1 MQQLV
6 CTLHGNENYIVLI
19 RMLKQA
25 LNHALIL
32 KKVHAV
38 TQFNQKAWLKEYIEV
53 NTELIKQVKNGFE
66 KDFLKL
72 MNN

>member
-6 CTLHGNENYIVLI
+6 CTLHGNENYIVHI

-32 KKVHAV
+32 KKVHTV
-38 TQFNQKAWLKEYIEV
+38 IQFNQKAWLKEYIEV